1 MDRTLIDWVKGC
13 GEAKVV
19 TIGFVIMLVIFG
31 FWWFT
36 VSTTE
41 QSNRSTFRTMW
52 EDIISKKERRG
63 KDYDRIPIEITPE
76 LDRSETAT
84 NSDESK

>member
-31 FWWFT
+31 FWWFA

-41 QSNRSTFRTMW
+41 QSNRSVAC
-52 EDIISKKERRG
+52 
-63 KDYDRIPIEITPE
+63 
-76 LDRSETAT
+76 RS
-84 NSDESK
+84 

>member
-13 GEAKVV
+13 GESKVV

-31 FWWFT
+31 FWWFA

-41 QSNRSTFRTMW
+41 QSNRSTVRTMW
-52 EDIISKKERRG
+52 ENIISKKERRG

-84 NSDESK
+84 NSDDSK